1 MKKTSTQKPVI
12 TASALALVL
21 AACGGG
27 GGGGIVGNVVT
38 DTATGG
44 GGGATGAGQSTTGT
58 IDGFGSV
65 FVNGVRFETDDA
77 EVLIDGETRTED
89 ALAVGMVVTVQGD
102 INEDGTTGTAQR
114 ILYDDEL
121 TGPITSIEPDADG
134 DALLLRVLGFAVIA
148 ERTGTRFEDVTFDTL
163 AVDDV
168 VEVSGFVGQ
177 GDRLRATRIERKS
190 RFRPGVTEVELRGRV
205 RNLGATSF
213 TIGSLTVDFSNA
225 DFDNIDGDVLEE
237 GMFVEVDGTLSGDTI
252 SATDID
258 QEDGAGSGER
268 FAEGDD
274 VRLQGS
280 VTRYVS
286 NSDFRVNGVQVNAS
300 DATFTPADL
309 TLIDGA
315 VVQINGTW
323 DGSVLNADSVEAR
336 RGRIKIEAR
345 VASVNPDTDE
355 ISLQLFSGTVDVRVD
370 ARTKLDDDTD
380 RVDRLTFGDLRS
392 GDFLEVE
399 AYQLDGALIA
409 TLIDREDPDDDVIRA
424 PVESFTP
431 GSDITLL
438 GITYTIGN
446 TDFEDAD
453 DNSLDADSFFGQLQ
467 VGDLVQIEDDSTPD
481 GIADEVEFE
490 DRLRLEGE
498 REFGCGFDDDSSSCD
513 DDTFD
518 DDSFDDDSLDD
529 DSAED
534 STDDGIGEDDSP
546 EEDSVEDGSLEDES
560 PEEDTRDDDSP
571 DDDATGDD
579 SLDDTTDDD
588 I

>member
-1 MKKTSTQKPVI
+1 MKKMSTQKPVI

-121 TGPITSIEPDADG
+121 TGPITSIEPGADG
-134 DALLLRVLGFAVIA
+134 DALLLRVLGFAVIV
-148 ERTGTRFEDVTFDTL
+148 ERTGTRFDDVTFDTL

-190 RFRPGVTEVELRGRV
+190 RFQPGVSEVELKGRV
-205 RNLGATSF
+205 SNLGATTF
-213 TIGSLTVDFSNA
+213 TLDSLTVDFSNA
-225 DFDNIDGDVLEE
+225 DLDDIDGDALEE
-237 GMFVEVDGTLSGDTI
+237 DMFVEVEGTLTGDTI
-252 SATDID
+252 RATDID
-258 QEDGAGSGER
+258 QEDRAGRGGR
-268 FAEGDD
+268 LTEGDE

-280 VTRYVS
+280 VTRYAS
-286 NSDFRVNGVQVNAS
+286 DSDFRVNGVTVDAS
-300 DATFTPADL
+300 GATFTPAEL

-323 DGSVLNADSVEAR
+323 NGSVLVADSVEAR

-345 VASVNPDTDE
+345 VDSVNPDTDE
-355 ISLQLFSGTVDVRVD
+355 IRLQLFSGSVDVRVD

-380 RVDRLTFGDLRS
+380 QVERLTFGDLRS

-431 GSDITLL
+431 GADITLL

-446 TDFEDAD
+446 TEFEDAN
-453 DNSLDADSFFGQLQ
+453 DNSLSADSFFSQLQ
-467 VGDLVQIEDDSTPD
+467 VGDLVEIEDDITPD
-481 GIADEVEFE
+481 GVADEVEFE

-518 DDSFDDDSLDD
+518 DDSMDD

-534 STDDGIGEDDSP
+534 STDDGIGDDSSP
-546 EEDSVEDGSLEDES
+546 DGDSVEDESLEDES
-560 PEEDTRDDDSP
+560 PEEDTFDDDSV

-588 I
+588 L